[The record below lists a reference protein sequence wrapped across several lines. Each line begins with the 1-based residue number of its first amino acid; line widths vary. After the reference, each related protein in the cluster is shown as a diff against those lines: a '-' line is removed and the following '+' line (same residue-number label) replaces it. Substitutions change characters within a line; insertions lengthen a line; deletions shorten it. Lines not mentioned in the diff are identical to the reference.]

1 MKKILLLVATVGILN
16 VAYSQDSAV
25 TAPMPNITNNVDT
38 VLTPMLTKNM
48 YFKQPTLTVSFFV
61 NDFATDNTIPGNYL
75 ANIFK
80 GKSVNLLKEA
90 GPGFG
95 LTYREGL
102 HNYFD
107 WSVSLQASIVKYYD
121 KKVGSFK
128 PNDVYTELLAKGV
141 AKLFPDNAAKYPVT
155 PYLTAGLGFAHF
167 YKFVP
172 LALGGFGIQ
181 GNIMGKTYIFLE
193 GLYVKGIS
201 ANASSYAQYSI
212 GFGAPIGEKRHK

>member
-1 MKKILLLVATVGILN
+1 MKKISLLVATICMLN
-16 VAYSQDSAV
+16 IAYSQDSIV
-25 TAPMPNITNNVDT
+25 PPMT
-38 VLTPMLTKNM
+38 TKNM
-48 YFKQPTLTVSFFV
+48 YVKQPTLTVNFFV
-61 NDFATDNTIPGNYL
+61 NDFTTDNTISGNYL

-95 LTYREGL
+95 LTYREGF

-121 KKVGSFK
+121 KKAGSFK

-155 PYLTAGLGFAHF
+155 PYLTAGLGVAHF

-172 LALGGFGIQ
+172 LALGGFGVQ
-181 GNIMGKTYIFLE
+181 GNFMGKTYIFLE